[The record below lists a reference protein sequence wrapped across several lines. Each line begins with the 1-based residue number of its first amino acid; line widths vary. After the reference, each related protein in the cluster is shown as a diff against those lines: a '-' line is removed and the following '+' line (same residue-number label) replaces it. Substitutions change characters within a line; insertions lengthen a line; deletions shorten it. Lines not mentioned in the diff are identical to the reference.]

1 VVGPKSKRR
10 AASHLIAE
18 KSCSERKAC
27 QVSDFSRSVYR
38 RKPLPAGK
46 DQVLRERL
54 RSLSAEHPR
63 YGFRRIWGLLRA
75 GGWRVNRKKVQR
87 LWREEG
93 LRVSVRG
100 KKRRRLGRSTAVAPR
115 CEYPNHVWSWDFV
128 HDVTADG
135 RQLKIL
141 GIVDEF
147 TRQCVALL
155 AGRSFRSC
163 DVVAALEEAMCSY
176 GAPSLIRSDNGPE
189 FIAKALGSHLERR
202 GVCASYIERGSPWEN
217 AYIESFNGRLRDECL
232 NRELFDSVLEAQVLL
247 DDWRDEYNKRRPHSA
262 LGYQS
267 PAAFA
272 LNWKGKCL
280 PLLEP
285 VVTAQIKEK
294 TLVGIET

>member
-10 AASHLIAE
+10 AASHLIEE

-27 QVSDFSRSVYR
+27 SVSVFSRSVYR
-38 RKPLPAGK
+38 RKPLLAGK
-46 DQVLRERL
+46 DKVLRERL

-75 GGWRVNRKKVQR
+75 EGWRVNKKKVQR

-100 KKRRRLGRSTAVAPR
+100 KKRRRLGQSTAGALR
-115 CEYPNHVWSWDFV
+115 GEYPNHVWSWDFV
-128 HDVTADG
+128 FDVTADG

-155 AGRSFRSC
+155 AGRSFRAG
-163 DVVAALEEAMCSY
+163 DVIAALEAAMGSY
-176 GAPSLIRSDNGPE
+176 GTPALIRSDNGPE
-189 FIAKALGSHLERR
+189 FIAKAIGAHLEHSNI
-202 GVCASYIERGSPWEN
+202 GTNYIERCSPWEN

-232 NRELFDSVLEAQVLL
+232 NRELLGSVLEAQVLL
-247 DDWRDEYNKRRPHSA
+247 DDWREEYNKRRPHGP

-267 PAAFA
+267 PTAFA
-272 LNWKGKCL
+272 LNWKGKSS
-280 PLLEP
+280 LLTEP
-285 VVTAQIKEK
+285 VVTARSKEK
-294 TLVGIET
+294 ILVAAET